1 MALNFGYTDSI
12 TTKKSLEIPDLSY
25 ATDFAIAE
33 SGAGRVVLVNITSP
47 TSREERI
54 RYDLYDVANVY
65 KGTGIPIEAQPVI
78 RSGRKLVS
86 NLQETW
92 LVTPDETGTNCCAP
106 SILLPVS
113 ATLTLN
119 FPNVGAVTPDAL
131 GSLLTRLVA
140 TFYATGKVDNSQLTQ
155 MMKGALMPTV
165 K

>member
-12 TTKKSLEIPDLSY
+12 ATPKSLQIPDLAY

-54 RYDLYDVANVY
+54 RYELYDVTNAY
-65 KGTGIPIEAQPVI
+65 KGTGIPVEAQPVI
-78 RSGRKLVS
+78 RSGRKLVA
-86 NLQETW
+86 NIQETW
-92 LVTPDETGTNCCAP
+92 MVSPDEATQP
-106 SILLPVS
+106 STPTFLLPVS
-113 ATLTLN
+113 ATLTLT
-119 FPNVGAVTPDAL
+119 FPNIGSVTPDAL
-131 GSLLTRLVA
+131 GTLLTRLVA
-140 TFYATGKVDNSQLTQ
+140 TFYSTGKADNSQLSQ